1 MSILSRLLIILVI
14 YKEVKYYFD
23 TSLIFRFEPDTDILQ
38 HIKFNLDMTVKMPC
52 RNIGADILDSTNQ
65 NTFSFG
71 VIEEE
76 DTWWNLCPEQK
87 THFDYMSHLNRY
99 LTEEYHSIAGLFVI
113 RFGQAY

>member
-1 MSILSRLLIILVI
+1 
-14 YKEVKYYFD
+14 
-23 TSLIFRFEPDTDILQ
+23 
-38 HIKFNLDMTVKMPC
+38 MPC

-87 THFDYMSHLNRY
+87 QHFDYMSHLNRY
-99 LTEEYHSIAGLFVI
+99 LTEEYHSIAGVFCDKDLLCLLNHKFLFISRNHV
-113 RFGQAY
+113 

>member
-1 MSILSRLLIILVI
+1 
-14 YKEVKYYFD
+14 
-23 TSLIFRFEPDTDILQ
+23 
-38 HIKFNLDMTVKMPC
+38 MTIKMPC

-99 LTEEYHSIAGLFVI
+99 LTEEYHSIAGWFAI
-113 RFGQAY
+113 TIYCAY